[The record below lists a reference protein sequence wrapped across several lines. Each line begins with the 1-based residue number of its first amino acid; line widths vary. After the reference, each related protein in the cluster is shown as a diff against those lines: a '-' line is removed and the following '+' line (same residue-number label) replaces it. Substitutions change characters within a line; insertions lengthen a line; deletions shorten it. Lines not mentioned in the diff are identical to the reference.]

1 MQRILEP
8 PTVHELPLEGKTAAD
23 LMTSNPVSVRDAA
36 TVREL
41 VALLTDKGIS
51 AAPVINEAGHPIGV
65 VSRADVLTYDREKV
79 EYVRP
84 LPEYYD
90 RSDLATDAGEKLGPG
105 FQVER
110 AEDGLVVDIMTPVVF
125 SVGPGTPAAEVVRDM
140 VALKVHRLFV
150 VDADGVLVGVISA
163 LDVLRHLI

>member
-1 MQRILEP
+1 MQHTLEP
-8 PTVHELPLEGKTAAD
+8 PTLHELPLEGKTAAD
-23 LMTSNPVSVRDAA
+23 LMTGNPVSVRDAA

-41 VALLTDKGIS
+41 IALLTDKGIS

-65 VSRADVLTYDREKV
+65 VSRADVLVYDREKV

-90 RSDLATDAGEKLGPG
+90 RSDLATEAGEKLGPG

-110 AEDGLVVDIMTPVVF
+110 AEDGLVTDIMTPVVF
-125 SVGPGTPAAEVVRDM
+125 SVAPTTPAVEVVRDM

-150 VDADGVLVGVISA
+150 VDPDGVLIGVISA

>member
-1 MQRILEP
+1 MRRNLEP

-79 EYVRP
+79 ECVRP

-90 RSDLATDAGEKLGPG
+90 RSDLATEAGEKLGPG

-110 AEDGLVVDIMTPVVF
+110 AEDGMVVDIMTPVVF
-125 SVGPGTPAAEVVRDM
+125 SVGPGTPAVEVVRDM
-140 VALKVHRLFV
+140 VTLKVHRLFV

>member
-8 PTVHELPLEGKTAAD
+8 STLHELPLEGKTAAD
-23 LMTSNPVSVRDAA
+23 LMTGNPVSVRDTA

-65 VSRADVLTYDREKV
+65 VSRADVLVYDREKV
-79 EYVRP
+79 EYARP

-90 RSDLATDAGEKLGPG
+90 RSDPATEAGEKLGPG

-110 AEDGLVVDIMTPVVF
+110 AEDGLVTDIMTPVVF
-125 SVGPGTPAAEVVRDM
+125 SVAPTAPAEEVVRDM
-140 VALKVHRLFV
+140 VGLKVHRLFV
-150 VDADGVLVGVISA
+150 VDPDGVLIGVISA

>member
-8 PTVHELPLEGKTAAD
+8 STLHELPLEGKTAAD
-23 LMTSNPVSVRDAA
+23 LMTGNPVSVRDTA

-65 VSRADVLTYDREKV
+65 VSRADVLVYDREKV

-90 RSDLATDAGEKLGPG
+90 RSDLATATGEKLGPG

-110 AEDGLVVDIMTPVVF
+110 AEDALVSDIMTPVVF
-125 SVGPGTPAAEVVRDM
+125 SVAPTTPALEVVRDM

-150 VDADGVLVGVISA
+150 VDPDGVLIGVISA

>member
-1 MQRILEP
+1 MRSTLEP
-8 PTVHELPLEGKTAAD
+8 PTLHELPLEGKTAAH
-23 LMTSNPVSVRDAA
+23 LMTTNPVSVRDAA

-65 VSRADVLTYDREKV
+65 VSRADVLVYDREKV

-90 RSDLATDAGEKLGPG
+90 RSDLTTRAGEKLGAG

-110 AEDGLVVDIMTPVVF
+110 AEDALVADIMTPVVF
-125 SVGPGTPAAEVVRDM
+125 SVAPTTPALEAVRDM

-150 VDADGVLVGVISA
+150 VDPDGVLIGVISA
-163 LDVLRHLI
+163 LDVLRHLV